1 MLLFGRSE
9 GGVRSWIKFPFI
21 RVQPSEITKI
31 MVILILAYVFSE
43 FKMEHLSRAKGVLGG
58 AIIALPVMLVAW
70 QPDLGTALSYLP
82 IFLASLILAGPK
94 RKTIIFLL
102 ILTVLIGFIG
112 WHFGLK
118 DYQKE
123 RLKTLVFP
131 GQDPLGSGYH
141 ILQSKIAI
149 GSGGLLGK
157 GYKEGTQSQL
167 RFLPARHTDF
177 IFSVIGE
184 EFGFIGT
191 MLLIIGFV
199 IFTLRGYR
207 IATQTNDMFGT
218 LLVIG
223 FMTSFWSSKT
233 MLMSGKYGM
242 NQTKTNSSVEKTQQN
257 IPTS

>member
-1 MLLFGRSE
+1 MIDRSLLRNIDWVLIALLLLNSTLGVAFIYSSSHYLPGNYYMRQFFWIIISFIILFLFLSIDYKAILIYSPYFYIVSIVILGGMLLLGRSE

-82 IFLASLILAGPK
+82 IFLASLLLAGLQ

-102 ILTVLIGFIG
+102 ILTLLIGFIG
-112 WHFGLK
+112 WNFGLK

-131 GQDPLGSGYH
+131 GQDPLG
-141 ILQSKIAI
+141 
-149 GSGGLLGK
+149 
-157 GYKEGTQSQL
+157 
-167 RFLPARHTDF
+167 
-177 IFSVIGE
+177 
-184 EFGFIGT
+184 
-191 MLLIIGFV
+191 
-199 IFTLRGYR
+199 
-207 IATQTNDMFGT
+207 
-218 LLVIG
+218 
-223 FMTSFWSSKT
+223 
-233 MLMSGKYGM
+233 
-242 NQTKTNSSVEKTQQN
+242 
-257 IPTS
+257 